1 MGGWNDLYGIWHA
14 GKLDPG
20 DVQPRTN
27 TLLSPDAYK
36 ALIGKQAGVPE
47 LKAASAWGGTVAAPF
62 NLDMDEFKEIAGGA
76 GKKIVEDTAGS
87 EDKVKKYLALVAD
100 AFRIFQIDTIE
111 AQALFLAH
119 GAGET
124 AFARLTEGQTE
135 VFVDSP
141 ADVVV
146 NSKDP
151 NGPIRYATYPPDQKI
166 DLDPSGVIVAG
177 GTYAAA
183 PANKAA
189 VRPAMDPKDFD
200 KTFIGRGPIQVTF
213 RSGYVQTLVYM
224 DTAHDRA
231 TGDDATKLSDTYDKV
246 RADPINAAD
255 PTYAFVFSSAYMHMS
270 GMVARSPQGFST
282 AGMSGGYADPRAG
295 IKSGSHA
302 AAMRILKEHL
312 DNYKTATEN

>member
-1 MGGWNDLYGIWHA
+1 MAGWNPLYGIWHA
-14 GKLDPG
+14 GKPDPG
-20 DVQPRTN
+20 DVQPRTI

-62 NLDMDEFKEIAGGA
+62 NLDIDEFKEIAGGT
-76 GKKIVEDTAGS
+76 GTKVMEDNPGS
-87 EDKVKKYLALVAD
+87 EDKVKNYLTLLAD

-124 AFARLTEGQTE
+124 AFARLTEGQTKP
-135 VFVDSP
+135 FVDSP
-141 ADVVV
+141 SDVEV
-146 NSKDP
+146 NAKDP
-151 NGPIRYATYPPDQKI
+151 NGPVRYATYPPDQKV

-183 PANKAA
+183 PQNKAG
-189 VRPAMDPKDFD
+189 VRPPMAPKDFD

-213 RSGYVQTLVYM
+213 RSGYVQTLVYL

-231 TGDDATKLSDTYDKV
+231 SGDDATKIQTTYDKV
-246 RADPINAAD
+246 REDPINAAD
-255 PTYAFVFSSAYMHMS
+255 PQYAFTFSSAYMHMS

-295 IKSGSHA
+295 LKTNAYA
-302 AAMRILKEHL
+302 AAMKILKEHL
-312 DNYKTATEN
+312 DTYKTSTEN